1 MTYLEIVNKVL
12 RRLRETE
19 VSSINETPYSLL
31 ISDLVN
37 VVKREVEDAWNW
49 DALRT
54 TLTAVTTLG
63 LFNYVLEGAG
73 TRIRVLDV
81 INDTSNV
88 IMQEKSTRWFNIHFL
103 TGNIQQSI
111 PAYYNFNG
119 VDVNGDIQVD
129 IFPIPNGTYDLR
141 FNVVFPQQD
150 LKLPSDVIQVS
161 AALVIEGTLARA
173 ISERGEDGG
182 YQEQE
187 SRYGRMASDLIAI
200 EANRRGDEITWCA
213 K

>member
-19 VSSINETPYSLL
+19 VSALNETPYSLL

-37 VVKREVEDAWNW
+37 VVKREVEDAWDW

-54 TLTAVTTLG
+54 TLTAITTPN
-63 LFNYVLEGAG
+63 LFNYVLIDSG
-73 TRIRVLDV
+73 TRFKVLDV
-81 INDTSNV
+81 YNDTSN
-88 IMQEKSTRWFNIHFL
+88 IEMQARSTRWFNRQFL
-103 TGNIQQSI
+103 AATPQPSI
-111 PAYYNFNG
+111 PHFYNFNG
-119 VDVNGDIQVD
+119 VDVNGDTQVD
-129 IFPIPNGTYDLR
+129 IFPIPNGVFDIR

-150 LKLPSDVIQVS
+150 LTLPSDVIQVS
-161 AALVIEGTLARA
+161 GALVIEGTLARA